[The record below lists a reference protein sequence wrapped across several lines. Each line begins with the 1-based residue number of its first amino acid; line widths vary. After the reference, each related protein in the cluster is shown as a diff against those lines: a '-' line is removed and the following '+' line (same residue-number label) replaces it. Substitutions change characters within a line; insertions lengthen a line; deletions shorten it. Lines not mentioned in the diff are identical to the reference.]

1 LSSSAGGAIAA
12 PMTAPVLSLTGLSLR
27 FGETPLFSALD
38 LAIAPGE
45 RWALVGRNG
54 CGKSTLLKV
63 MAGQIEPDS
72 GQRVIQAGARVAY
85 LAQEPDLSPYA
96 TLLDAV
102 VAGLPETMAGE
113 EYRAEAL
120 LAAVALDP
128 QRSPAGL
135 SGGEARRVAIAQAL
149 VGEPEIL
156 LLDEPTNHLDLPT
169 IAWLESELA
178 GYRGALVLISH
189 DRAVLNR
196 LCTGVLWIDRGQCR
210 RMDKGFAHFEDWRDG
225 IWEREAVE
233 QHKLDK
239 LIAQETEW
247 AKRGIPARRKRNQ
260 GRLRALADLR
270 SNRAGQIARQGV
282 AKLEV
287 EAGAMSGKLVI
298 EAEAIGKDYGD
309 RTIIRSFSTRILR
322 GDSVGLVGA
331 NGAGK
336 TTLLRMLTGDLAV
349 DRGTV
354 KLGTNLTP
362 VYLDQHRGALNPDL
376 TLWQTL
382 TDSDIGGGGD
392 QILVQGKP
400 KHVVAYLRD
409 FLFDDKQMRQPVSA
423 LSGGERNRLLLA
435 KALAKPSNLLIL
447 DEPTNDLDIE
457 TLDLLEDM
465 LADYEGTLLLVSHDR
480 DFLDRVVTSTILV
493 DGGEAVEYAGGY
505 TDAMRQR
512 AAIQAAN
519 GTAAGSVST
528 GGNKGRSG
536 DKGANAP
543 ASGGKSRVKLS
554 YKDQRELEELP
565 GRISK
570 LQDEI
575 AALEKTLAD
584 PGLFARDATAVT
596 TATARLGAAQ
606 AAVAAAE
613 ERWLA
618 LEMRRE
624 ELASG

>member
-1 LSSSAGGAIAA
+1 MSSRPGNVIAA
-12 PMTAPVLSLTGLSLR
+12 HMTVPVLSLAGISLR
-27 FGETPLFSALD
+27 FGELPLFDALD

-63 MAGQIEPDS
+63 MAGQVEPDA
-72 GQRVIQAGARVAY
+72 GQCVLQAGVRVAY
-85 LAQEPDLSPYA
+85 LAQDPDLSHFPS
-96 TLLDAV
+96 LLAAV
-102 VAGLPETMAGE
+102 AAGLPETMAGE
-113 EYRAEAL
+113 TYRAEAL
-120 LAAVALDP
+120 LAALDLDP
-128 QRSPAGL
+128 DRQPNGL

-149 VGEPEIL
+149 VGEPDVL

-169 IAWLESELA
+169 IAWLEGELA
-178 GYRGALVLISH
+178 GFRGALVLISH
-189 DRAVLNR
+189 DRAVLKR

-210 RMDKGFAHFEDWRDG
+210 RMDKPFDQFEDWRDG
-225 IWEREAVE
+225 IWERESVE
-233 QHKLDK
+233 QQKLDK

-270 SNRAGQIARQGV
+270 ANRAAQVARLGV

-287 EAGAMSGKLVI
+287 EAGAVSGKLVI
-298 EAEAIGKDYGD
+298 EAEGIGKDYGD
-309 RTIIRSFSTRILR
+309 RTIIRNFSTRILR
-322 GDSVGLVGA
+322 GDRVGLVGA

-336 TTLLRMLTGDLAV
+336 TTLLRLLTGSLAP
-349 DRGTV
+349 DRGSV

-362 VYLDQHRGALNPDL
+362 VYLDQRRAALNPDL

-400 KHVVAYLRD
+400 KHVVTYLRD
-409 FLFDDKQMRQPVSA
+409 FLFDDKQARQPVSA

-465 LADYEGTLLLVSHDR
+465 LSDYEGTLLLVSHDR
-480 DFLDRVVTSTILV
+480 DFLDRIVTSTIIV
-493 DGGEAVEYAGGY
+493 EEGEAVEYAGGY
-505 TDAMRQR
+505 TDAIRQR
-512 AAIQAAN
+512 AATRQA
-519 GTAAGSVST
+519 SVAQSKT
-528 GGNKGRSG
+528 
-536 DKGANAP
+536 AP
-543 ASGGKSRVKLS
+543 AKPSDKSTTATANKPRGKLS

-565 GRISK
+565 GRMAK
-570 LQDEI
+570 LQAEI
-575 AALEKTLAD
+575 ATLEQALAD
-584 PGLFARDATAVT
+584 ATLYIRDPATASKT
-596 TATARLGAAQ
+596 TARHGAAQ
-606 AAVAAAE
+606 AELAKAE
-613 ERWLA
+613 ERWLE
-618 LEMRRE
+618 LEMLRE
-624 ELASG
+624 ELAGG